1 MTDEITAEQIAQH
14 YTAMG
19 HSVDLI
25 NRIIAGDEDEAM
37 ETADRVDSV
46 DRNVRHLELM
56 VARDYWTNED
66 MTASNNAITAG
77 KAYIASNS

>member
-1 MTDEITAEQIAQH
+1 MTETVEQIAQH

-25 NRIIAGDEDEAM
+25 NGIIDETRMTDDTQE
-37 ETADRVDSV
+37 EKDDCV

-56 VARDYWTNED
+56 VAKDYWTNED
-66 MTASNNAITAG
+66 MTAVNKAITDG
-77 KAYIASNS
+77 KAHIA